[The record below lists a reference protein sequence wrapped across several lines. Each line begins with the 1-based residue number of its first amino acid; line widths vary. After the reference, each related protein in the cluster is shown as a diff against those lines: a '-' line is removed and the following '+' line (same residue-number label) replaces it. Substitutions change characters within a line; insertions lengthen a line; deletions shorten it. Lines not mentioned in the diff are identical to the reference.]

1 MLACLLLGSIDG
13 HMGRPAQASLST
25 PDWLRARAGRHYGL
39 RLWPSTSP
47 RLIFRAAPVRGT
59 TVGTMG
65 HPARASPRPDESG
78 QRRTSGRQESG
89 GGGGDRSVDSAGEG
103 GGREEVA
110 GGGGGSRCRRSTG
123 GEKEEEV
130 VVAPL
135 RRRPLCHGRR
145 SSATADHIAALGGR
159 SSPIVAPGAPPS
171 SRPELLHHCH
181 TRFSEEKP
189 SATYM
194 YARI

>member
-1 MLACLLLGSIDG
+1 
-13 HMGRPAQASLST
+13 
-25 PDWLRARAGRHYGL
+25 
-39 RLWPSTSP
+39 
-47 RLIFRAAPVRGT
+47 
-59 TVGTMG
+59 MG

-110 GGGGGSRCRRSTG
+110 GGGGGSRRHRSTG

-171 SRPELLHHCH
+171 SRPELLHHPQIRLAVLLATAAR
-181 TRFSEEKP
+181 TRCDGRERWSRDGRGGGGRRR
-189 SATYM
+189 SVG
-194 YARI
+194 RGGGRL